1 MNRLKNKDG
10 SAILWTVLLTVI
22 ITILLG
28 SLLTLSYGYHNST
41 IATVKKQQAY
51 FTARS
56 ATDMVI
62 AELGTYG
69 MQSNFMP
76 NRNGAT
82 LKINNFG
89 FTSDM
94 GTARAE
100 IKKVSDDTV
109 EVKVISTYADSE
121 YTMTAT
127 LKNQSLF
134 FGGIAVRDLQ
144 IPVSSTFN
152 LTENT
157 DLYIDNAAG
166 FSGRINIGGNLI
178 CRGDINLLAGSS
190 VSGTTFEKNTI
201 YDNNLA
207 TTYPKKQIWTSEKY
221 IISNYNISV
230 NYPQVVQT
238 TRMLVSS
245 ILRGNYDRE
254 TCNNVYGNAFNPSLM
269 DTFDMSKFTFTNSSR
284 YVKITNRDIQ
294 FDPNTE
300 PTLLAD
306 NYIVTAL
313 FDPKSIKQAD
323 GSYYTT
329 QNRNDV
335 ISNAFQA
342 YWAYDTGS
350 LVPFLGWDE
359 YVMPDPSNYNN
370 ALPYNFFTNPWPPYG
385 DGQASN
391 RFFLKDTYD
400 INQISFSSSDWLDK
414 NDSVT
419 SVAYIL
425 VDKNCKVRIK
435 YGLDQEA
442 VSFFDSLAEGL
453 GSFAGKKIS
462 YLYVYLDEGAVLEL
476 GNTAGSSAQELKRLN
491 FYMTIYG
498 TTNSTVVLHNNV
510 TVHGSIN
517 VGTLAVKPG
526 ANVSVNYITSNGGQV
541 AKQKVDE
548 LWTLSNYSD

>member
-62 AELGTYG
+62 ADLGTYG
-69 MQSNFMP
+69 IESNFMP
-76 NRNGAT
+76 SRNGIT
-82 LKINNFG
+82 LKIDSFG

-134 FGGIAVRDLQ
+134 FGGIAVKNLEV
-144 IPVSSTFN
+144 PVSSTFT

-157 DLYIDNAAG
+157 DLYIDNASG
-166 FSGRINIGGNLI
+166 FTGRINIGGNLI
-178 CRGDINLLAGSS
+178 CRGDINLLSGSC
-190 VSGTTFEKNTI
+190 VSGTTFEKSTI

-230 NYPQVVQT
+230 NYPQLVQT

-245 ILRGNYDRE
+245 ILQGNYDLE
-254 TCNNVYGNAFNPSLM
+254 TCNNVYGNAFNSSLV
-269 DTFDMSKFTFTNSSR
+269 DTFDMTKYTLTNSSR
-284 YVKITNRDIQ
+284 YVKITNYDYVTGRYYAEQGI
-294 FDPNTE
+294 
-300 PTLLAD
+300 AD
-306 NYIVTAL
+306 RAHTSVNDWWVWP
-313 FDPKSIKQAD
+313 FKGWKVSD
-323 GSYYTT
+323 GVY
-329 QNRNDV
+329 
-335 ISNAFQA
+335 
-342 YWAYDTGS
+342 AYDS
-350 LVPFLGWDE
+350 LSIATYNNFAAVPGWYE
-359 YVMPDPSNYNN
+359 YVSFGKVGGVSRYLRN
-370 ALPYNFFTNPWPPYG
+370 
-385 DGQASN
+385 
-391 RFFLKDTYD
+391 DTYD
-400 INQISFSSSDWLDK
+400 INQFSFSSSGWFDVKD
-414 NDSVT
+414 DVT

-425 VDKNCKVRIK
+425 VDENCKVRVK
-435 YGLDQEA
+435 YGLAQDY
-442 VSFFDSLAEGL
+442 SGFF
-453 GSFAGKKIS
+453 GSIQDAMDALNNKKIS
-462 YLYVYLDEGAVLEL
+462 YLYVYLDDGAILEL
-476 GNTAGSSAQELKRLN
+476 GNTAGSSAEEIKRLN

-498 TTNSTVVLHNNV
+498 TENSTVVLHNNV

-517 VGTLAVKPG
+517 VGTLTIKSG
-526 ANVSVNYITSNGGQV
+526 ANVNVNYMTSNGGQV